1 MKTIT
6 LLGQFNQDNGIT
18 AFVRNNYTQLYS
30 QGFRFRVINIARERP
45 DEGLRQ
51 LGEYRTAAPFGKRP
65 AQLMRHLQSVRREL
79 QAARQESSIIHL
91 HLDTLANFAPIL
103 LAKEVGFQRIIVHAH
118 ADRRGQDRWGR
129 DWLHRLGMM
138 VAARNA
144 TDFIACSQF
153 AADYFYSPAV
163 QQRPAFKV
171 IVNGVAPQKYRFDA
185 QQAAEARR
193 RLVVAPDKFV
203 IGHLGRFL
211 PQKNQQFLL
220 RAFAR
225 VHQQNQAT
233 HLVLVG
239 DGKQQAAAQELAGQ
253 LGITAN
259 VTFTGFLRDPRPV
272 MATFDLFALPSL
284 YEGLSL
290 ALQEN
295 IANGTPAIISPN
307 QSPEAHRV
315 GQVQVCSLDERQWAD
330 KMATAAA
337 NGHPDKLTHSATNAT
352 AFANAGYTLAA
363 TVQQLAALYE

>member
-18 AFVRNNYTQLYS
+18 AFVRNNYTQLYA

-51 LGEYRTAAPFGKRP
+51 LGEYRPAAPFGKHP
-65 AQLMRHLQSVRREL
+65 AQLRRHLRTVRREL
-79 QAARQESSIIHL
+79 QAARQVSSVIHL
-91 HLDTLANFAPIL
+91 HLDTLANFAPLL
-103 LAKEVGFQRIIVHAH
+103 LAREAGFHRIIVHAH
-118 ADRRGQDRWGR
+118 ADRRGQDRWVR
-129 DWLHRLGMM
+129 ERLHRLGMM
-138 VAARNA
+138 VAAHTA

-163 QQRPAFKV
+163 QQRATFKV
-171 IVNGVAPQKYRFDA
+171 IVNGVAPQKYRFNA
-185 QQAAEARR
+185 QQADETRH
-193 RLVVAPDKFV
+193 RLGIAPDKFV
-203 IGHLGRFL
+203 VGHLGRFL

-225 VHQQNQAT
+225 AHQRNQAT
-233 HLVLVG
+233 HLILVG
-239 DGKQQAAAQELAGQ
+239 AGRQQAAARELAEQ
-253 LGITAN
+253 LGITTN

-295 IANGTPAIISPN
+295 IANGTPALISPN
-307 QSPEAHRV
+307 QSPEARRV
-315 GQVQVCSLDERQWAD
+315 GQVQVCPLDEQQWAD
-330 KMATAAA
+330 KMVAAA
-337 NGHPDKLTHSATNAT
+337 TNGHPDKLTCSATNAV
-352 AFANAGYTLAA
+352 AFTSAGYTLTA